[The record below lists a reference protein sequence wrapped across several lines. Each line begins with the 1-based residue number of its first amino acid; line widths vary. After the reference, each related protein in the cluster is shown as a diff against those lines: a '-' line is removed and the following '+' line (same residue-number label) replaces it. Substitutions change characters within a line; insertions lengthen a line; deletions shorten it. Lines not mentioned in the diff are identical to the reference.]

1 VLHLLTA
8 LASLAEGDALRVLL
22 TSLGHF
28 TTAVLRASVFFY
40 ATRFISLLAAE
51 ARAAKKAVV
60 NLLLLGLLVTNF
72 VIFVAACA
80 AIRDE
85 IETGRKLLQEELR
98 QGDFVW
104 HLKTLATM
112 VMLKTSIVLK
122 LLSQCQLTSM
132 LANVYAT
139 CRTFV
144 LHWRETKDAGILVI
158 WRLLKKLFLALSH
171 LFNAALFFAVIFAA
185 FKCIACVLFS
195 IVLDPKGLPRRGEDS
210 WWFLQLLADMPR
222 VPLLTAAVALS
233 AWLVFLTGT
242 DVVASNC
249 AMVTHFRVTVVRG
262 NSPPLGGARSGDRR
276 SMSRSQSSTSGV
288 IPVALVDIMFL
299 VCTEPFG
306 AHS

>member
-1 VLHLLTA
+1 MATSEPRQTEAVQYGTDEKWVLLQHDGKAATKQESSQDGDLLSWSAEDTDKFLSWCRSAWNDVLIRETHWDNIRSYALGVALFGSTVLHLLTA

-51 ARAAKKAVV
+51 ARAVKKAAV

-85 IETGRKLLQEELR
+85 METGRKLLQEELR

-171 LFNAALFFAVIFAA
+171 LFNAALFFAVIFPA
-185 FKCIACVLFS
+185 FRCIVCVLFS
-195 IVLDPKGLPRRGEDS
+195 IVLDPKA
-210 WWFLQLLADMPR
+210 LLGR
-222 VPLLTAAVALS
+222 AAFAAS
-233 AWLVFLTGT
+233 A
-242 DVVASNC
+242 AN
-249 AMVTHFRVTVVRG
+249 
-262 NSPPLGGARSGDRR
+262 
-276 SMSRSQSSTSGV
+276 
-288 IPVALVDIMFL
+288 
-299 VCTEPFG
+299 
-306 AHS
+306 